1 MDSSS
6 GLSPSS
12 PFAFLFPFSLRRRG
26 LFDIYICARSQ
37 LTSSAKGD
45 GIFGLKIAEYWRQ
58 VNPLMIRRS
67 AAFDVN
73 PFDRAVADANDGR
86 GRRVGQI
93 TRGLAQY
100 RAKRPSLRWGRL
112 LRLAV
117 LYKCPNIGASL
128 RAML

>member
-6 GLSPSS
+6 GHSHSS
-12 PFAFLFPFSLRRRG
+12 PFAFVFPFSLRRRG

-73 PFDRAVADANDGR
+73 PFDRAVADANDERAFGR
-86 GRRVGQI
+86 HGYRRRRDEERRPRSP
-93 TRGLAQY
+93 RGPDHS
-100 RAKRPSLRWGRL
+100 R
-112 LRLAV
+112 
-117 LYKCPNIGASL
+117 IGAAPREAAVTAL
-128 RAML
+128 EPLA